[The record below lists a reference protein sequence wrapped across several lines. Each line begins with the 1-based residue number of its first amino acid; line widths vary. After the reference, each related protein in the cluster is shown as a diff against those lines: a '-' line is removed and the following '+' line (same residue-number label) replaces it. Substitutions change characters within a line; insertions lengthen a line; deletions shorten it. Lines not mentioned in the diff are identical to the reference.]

1 MTEQPKAESWW
12 RTVPGMLT
20 GAAAVITA
28 TTGLLAVVQQNGWLR
43 KSNAIAEDTL
53 PQAIQSPRREMST
66 GSTKPGVLQLTP
78 SLREVLL
85 SGARFTLLSVRV
97 ETRNAETLGLRIGM
111 RMTNQGPYPANFW
124 NDSFRLLVDSVPR
137 APIGDLNKVVAGGSA
152 EDGDVEF
159 SFPATANTLVLQ
171 IRLGSEQTQIPLQ
184 WSDQ

>member
-28 TTGLLAVVQQNGWLR
+28 ITGLLVVVQQNGWLR
-43 KSNAIAEDTL
+43 RSNAIAADTL
-53 PQAIQSPRREMST
+53 PQAIQSPLREAGKSST
-66 GSTKPGVLQLTP
+66 NPGVLQLTP
-78 SLREVLL
+78 SLREVSL
-85 SGARFTLLSVRV
+85 SGARFTLLNVRV
-97 ETRNAETLGLRIGM
+97 DARNAETLGLRIGV

-137 APIGDLNKVVAGGSA
+137 APVGELNKVVAGGSA

-159 SFPATANTLVLQ
+159 NFPASASTLVLQ
-171 IRLGSEQTQIPLQ
+171 VRFGSEQTQIPLQ